1 MKILF
6 ITQLKNNGKI
16 FNDIISDSLLLGLRE
31 VYKKDVIDFPGAWYM
46 YQDEVTKR
54 NLDITKLWGSGF
66 TYYNNL
72 DNFNSIDRSDIINKI
87 KNNYFEFIIY
97 GSFTRSNL
105 YFNEALKSKSKII
118 LIDGEDHTDT
128 SLNINKKIIYF
139 KRELIKE
146 ESNLFP
152 INVTIPKNKII
163 SQINK
168 TPKNLLAPLIPHR
181 YKTYIYKK
189 EQDYYNMWNDSLF
202 GISYVHG
209 GWWEAVRYYEM
220 LMNGCVPLILN
231 IKNCPNLTLTKLP
244 KSELIEVFDRYSWIL
259 NQYNPLRI
267 YKKKFLSF
275 EKFILFL
282 KYISKKKYN
291 SQTFLTEFPEINE
304 IRERLLEHTK
314 KNLTTE
320 HIAKYV
326 IQSATKFYSSI

>member
-1 MKILF
+1 
-6 ITQLKNNGKI
+6 
-16 FNDIISDSLLLGLRE
+16 
-31 VYKKDVIDFPGAWYM
+31 
-46 YQDEVTKR
+46 
-54 NLDITKLWGSGF
+54 
-66 TYYNNL
+66 
-72 DNFNSIDRSDIINKI
+72 
-87 KNNYFEFIIY
+87 
-97 GSFTRSNL
+97 
-105 YFNEALKSKSKII
+105 
-118 LIDGEDHTDT
+118 
-128 SLNINKKIIYF
+128 
-139 KRELIKE
+139 
-146 ESNLFP
+146 
-152 INVTIPKNKII
+152 
-163 SQINK
+163 
-168 TPKNLLAPLIPHR
+168 
-181 YKTYIYKK
+181 
-189 EQDYYNMWNDSLF
+189 MWNDSLF

-275 EKFILFL
+275 EKFIFYF

-291 SQTFLTEFPEINE
+291 SQSFLTEFPEINE